1 MKTYKIITC
10 VFLFTSMFTQACQ
23 KDDETQGNPT
33 PVPPEEEVPSSEF
46 NYIYNQGTD
55 GFELYRIPAIVK
67 SKSNTLLAFAE
78 ARKARSNGDSGDID
92 LVVKRSSDNGKTWSK
107 QITIWNDGQN
117 TCGNP
122 VPIVDDRGR
131 IHLLMTWNFQ
141 TDKWGAITNGTG
153 EDSRRPYYT
162 YSDDDG
168 ITWAQPVE
176 ITSSV
181 KKEKWDWYATGPCHG
196 IQIQKGIHKG
206 RLVAPNYFTTRE
218 SGKVTSYSH
227 IIYSDDYGKTWKP
240 GEPTPVGG
248 VGECSVAEIGEGT
261 LMLNM
266 RADEGFYRKSCTSI
280 DGGLTWSSPQISI
293 DQIDCKCQGSILSI
307 GGAVFLSNAASATER
322 INMTIKKST
331 DNGKN
336 WKGQYTVYEGNSG
349 YSDIVE
355 LSDSQIA
362 IIYEGGEKRY
372 TDGLAFKVE
381 KKNYIFIT
389 VYCCDIVIGLF

>member
-168 ITWAQPVE
+168 ITCAQPVE

-372 TDGLAFKVE
+372 TDGLAFKVVSI
-381 KKNYIFIT
+381 KSIQ
-389 VYCCDIVIGLF
+389 

>member
-33 PVPPEEEVPSSEF
+33 LVPPEEEVPSSEF

-141 TDKWGAITNGTG
+141 TDKWGARTNGTG

-372 TDGLAFKVE
+372 TDGLAFKVVSI
-381 KKNYIFIT
+381 KSIQ
-389 VYCCDIVIGLF
+389 

>member
-33 PVPPEEEVPSSEF
+33 LVPPEEEVPSSEF

-67 SKSNTLLAFAE
+67 SKSNTLLVFAE

-107 QITIWNDGQN
+107 QITIWNDEQN

-372 TDGLAFKVE
+372 TDGLAFKVVSI
-381 KKNYIFIT
+381 KSIQ
-389 VYCCDIVIGLF
+389 

>member
-10 VFLFTSMFTQACQ
+10 IFLFINMFTQACQ

-33 PVPPEEEVPSSEF
+33 PVPPEEEVSSSEF

-55 GFELYRIPAIVK
+55 GFEVYRIPAIVK
-67 SKSNTLLAFAE
+67 SKSNTLLVFAE
-78 ARKARSNGDSGDID
+78 ARKARGNGDSGDID

-227 IIYSDDYGKTWKP
+227 IIYSDDYGKTWNP

-266 RADEGFYRKSCTSI
+266 RADEGFYRKSCTSM

-372 TDGLAFKVE
+372 TDGLAFKVVSI
-381 KKNYIFIT
+381 KSIQ
-389 VYCCDIVIGLF
+389 

>member
-117 TCGNP
+117 TCGYP
-122 VPIVDDRGR
+122 VPIVDERGR

-372 TDGLAFKVE
+372 TDGLAFKVVSI
-381 KKNYIFIT
+381 KSIQ
-389 VYCCDIVIGLF
+389 

>member
-33 PVPPEEEVPSSEF
+33 LVPPEEEVPSSEF

-196 IQIQKGIHKG
+196 LQIQKGIHKG

-372 TDGLAFKVE
+372 TDGLAFKVVSI
-381 KKNYIFIT
+381 KSIQ
-389 VYCCDIVIGLF
+389 

>member
-78 ARKARSNGDSGDID
+78 ARKALSNGDSGDID

-372 TDGLAFKVE
+372 TDGLAFKVVSI
-381 KKNYIFIT
+381 KSIQ
-389 VYCCDIVIGLF
+389 

>member
-55 GFELYRIPAIVK
+55 GFEVYRIPAIVK

-181 KKEKWDWYATGPCHG
+181 KKEKWEWYATGACHG

-372 TDGLAFKVE
+372 TDGLAFKVVSI
-381 KKNYIFIT
+381 KSIQ
-389 VYCCDIVIGLF
+389 

>member
-92 LVVKRSSDNGKTWSK
+92 LVVKRSSDKGKTWSK

-162 YSDDDG
+162 YPDDDG

-372 TDGLAFKVE
+372 TDGLAFKVVSI
-381 KKNYIFIT
+381 KSIQ
-389 VYCCDIVIGLF
+389 

>member
-322 INMTIKKST
+322 INMTIIKST

-372 TDGLAFKVE
+372 TDGLAFKVVSI
-381 KKNYIFIT
+381 KSIQ
-389 VYCCDIVIGLF
+389 

>member
-78 ARKARSNGDSGDID
+78 ARKARSNRDSGDID

-372 TDGLAFKVE
+372 TDGLAFKVVSI
-381 KKNYIFIT
+381 KSIQ
-389 VYCCDIVIGLF
+389 

>member
-248 VGECSVAEIGEGT
+248 VGECCVAEIGEGT

-355 LSDSQIA
+355 LSDSQID

-372 TDGLAFKVE
+372 TDGLAFKVVSI
-381 KKNYIFIT
+381 KSIQ
-389 VYCCDIVIGLF
+389 

>member
-55 GFELYRIPAIVK
+55 GFEVYRIPAIVK

-280 DGGLTWSSPQISI
+280 VGGLTWSSALIII

-372 TDGLAFKVE
+372 TDGLAFKVVSI
-381 KKNYIFIT
+381 KSIQ
-389 VYCCDIVIGLF
+389 

>member
-331 DNGKN
+331 DNEKN

-372 TDGLAFKVE
+372 TDGLAFKVVSI
-381 KKNYIFIT
+381 KSIQ
-389 VYCCDIVIGLF
+389 

>member
-1 MKTYKIITC
+1 MKTYNIITC

-33 PVPPEEEVPSSEF
+33 PVPPEEEVPSSEL

-55 GFELYRIPAIVK
+55 GFEVYRIPAIVK

-336 WKGQYTVYEGNSG
+336 WKGQYTVYEGKSG

-372 TDGLAFKVE
+372 TDGLAFKVVSI
-381 KKNYIFIT
+381 KSIQ
-389 VYCCDIVIGLF
+389 

>member
-322 INMTIKKST
+322 INIKNKKST

-372 TDGLAFKVE
+372 TDGLAFKVVSI
-381 KKNYIFIT
+381 KSIQ
-389 VYCCDIVIGLF
+389 

>member
-55 GFELYRIPAIVK
+55 GFEVYRIPAIVK

-92 LVVKRSSDNGKTWSK
+92 LVVKRLSDNGKTWSK

-153 EDSRRPYYT
+153 EDSRRLYYT

-372 TDGLAFKVE
+372 TDGLAFKVVSI
-381 KKNYIFIT
+381 KSIQ
-389 VYCCDIVIGLF
+389 

>member
-92 LVVKRSSDNGKTWSK
+92 LVVKRSSDNGKTRSK

-372 TDGLAFKVE
+372 TDGLAFKVVSI
-381 KKNYIFIT
+381 KSIQ
-389 VYCCDIVIGLF
+389 

>member
-55 GFELYRIPAIVK
+55 GFVLYRRPAIVK

-372 TDGLAFKVE
+372 TDGLAFKVVSI
-381 KKNYIFIT
+381 KSIQ
-389 VYCCDIVIGLF
+389 

>member
-206 RLVAPNYFTTRE
+206 RLVAPNYFTTWE

-372 TDGLAFKVE
+372 TDGLAFKVVSI
-381 KKNYIFIT
+381 KSIQ
-389 VYCCDIVIGLF
+389 

>member
-162 YSDDDG
+162 YSDDVG

-372 TDGLAFKVE
+372 TDGLAFKVVSI
-381 KKNYIFIT
+381 KSIQ
-389 VYCCDIVIGLF
+389 

>member
-1 MKTYKIITC
+1 M
-10 VFLFTSMFTQACQ
+10 
-23 KDDETQGNPT
+23 
-33 PVPPEEEVPSSEF
+33 PSSEF

-92 LVVKRSSDNGKTWSK
+92 IVVKRSSDNGKTWSK

-372 TDGLAFKVE
+372 TDGLAFKVVSI
-381 KKNYIFIT
+381 KSIQ
-389 VYCCDIVIGLF
+389 

>member
-176 ITSSV
+176 ITSSGN
-181 KKEKWDWYATGPCHG
+181 KDKWDWYATGPCHG

-372 TDGLAFKVE
+372 TDGLAFKVVSI
-381 KKNYIFIT
+381 KSIQ
-389 VYCCDIVIGLF
+389 

>member
-55 GFELYRIPAIVK
+55 GFEVYRIPAIVK

-227 IIYSDDYGKTWKP
+227 IIYSYDYGKTWKP
-240 GEPTPVGG
+240 GEPTPVCG

-372 TDGLAFKVE
+372 TDGLAFKVVSI
-381 KKNYIFIT
+381 KSIQ
-389 VYCCDIVIGLF
+389 

>member
-153 EDSRRPYYT
+153 EDSRCPYYT

-372 TDGLAFKVE
+372 TDGLAFKVVSI
-381 KKNYIFIT
+381 KSIQ
-389 VYCCDIVIGLF
+389 

>member
-107 QITIWNDGQN
+107 QITIWNDEQN

-372 TDGLAFKVE
+372 TDGLAFKVVSI
-381 KKNYIFIT
+381 KSIQ
-389 VYCCDIVIGLF
+389 

>member
-55 GFELYRIPAIVK
+55 GLELYRIPAIVK

-141 TDKWGAITNGTG
+141 TDKGGAITNGTG

-372 TDGLAFKVE
+372 TDGLAFKVVSI
-381 KKNYIFIT
+381 KSIQ
-389 VYCCDIVIGLF
+389 

>member
-10 VFLFTSMFTQACQ
+10 VFLFTSMLTQACQ

-55 GFELYRIPAIVK
+55 GFEVYRIPAIVK

-227 IIYSDDYGKTWKP
+227 IIYSDDYGKTWKS

-372 TDGLAFKVE
+372 TDGLAFKVVSI
-381 KKNYIFIT
+381 KSIQ
-389 VYCCDIVIGLF
+389 

>member
-33 PVPPEEEVPSSEF
+33 PVPPDEEVPSSEF

-78 ARKARSNGDSGDID
+78 ARKARSNGYSGDID

-372 TDGLAFKVE
+372 TDGLAFKVVSI
-381 KKNYIFIT
+381 KSIQ
-389 VYCCDIVIGLF
+389 